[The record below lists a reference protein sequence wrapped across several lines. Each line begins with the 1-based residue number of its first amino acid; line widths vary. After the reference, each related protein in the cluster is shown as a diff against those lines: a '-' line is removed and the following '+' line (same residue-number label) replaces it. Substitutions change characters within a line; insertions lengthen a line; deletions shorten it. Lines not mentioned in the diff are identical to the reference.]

1 MNGILLLGN
10 GSMLSKHCTTVFP
23 NELFKIG
30 ISNASAVVKETAPK
44 IRNVK
49 PDCNQ

>member
-23 NELFKIG
+23 NELFKTG

-44 IRNVK
+44 RRKVT